1 MRKLATGT
9 GVLSIT
15 LIILNLI
22 LYKDIP
28 QVIPVLRGIEAEKT
42 LLLSI
47 RVLAINILTL
57 ATFLILSNSLY
68 RAKRGKDLIIYGKW
82 ILGFIMFKMVLEFI
96 GLFYARFF
104 ALQMYFLLAGIVLLL
119 LYGLSRH
126 RYLFCKKFWYPVR
139 FLASEK
145 IVLVI
150 FLLVYIVL
158 QIPVVS
164 IVLNH

>member
-1 MRKLATGT
+1 MRKLATGA

-15 LIILNLI
+15 LLIINLI
-22 LYKDIP
+22 LYNNIP

-57 ATFLILSNSLY
+57 ATFLILANSLY
-68 RAKRGKDLIIYGKW
+68 RGHRDNNLIIYGKW

-104 ALQMYFLLAGIVLLL
+104 AFQMYLLLAGIVLLL
-119 LYGLSRH
+119 FYGLSQH
-126 RYLFCKKFWYPVR
+126 RYLFCKKFWYPVK
-139 FLASEK
+139 FFASEK
-145 IVLVI
+145 IVLAI

-158 QIPVVS
+158 HIPVVS
-164 IVLNH
+164 MVLNH